1 MHAGHRVPSPE
12 NGMKSSILLA
22 ALAIAAA
29 ATTVGCEKRGQGPNP
44 PTPTT
49 QQELAAVVAQTPA
62 TDPSLPDAS
71 VALAA
76 ADAASAAAS

>member
-1 MHAGHRVPSPE
+1 
-12 NGMKSSILLA
+12 MKSTILLA
-22 ALAIAAA
+22 AVAIAAA
-29 ATTVGCEKRGQGPNP
+29 ASAGCEKRAPNP

-49 QQELAAVVAQTPA
+49 QHDLAIVMAETPA
-62 TDPSLPDAS
+62 ADPSVPDAS

>member
-1 MHAGHRVPSPE
+1 
-12 NGMKSSILLA
+12 MKSSLLIA

-29 ATTVGCEKRGQGPNP
+29 AGAGCEKRGQGPNP

-49 QQELAAVVAQTPA
+49 LQHDLALVMAETPS

-76 ADAASAAAS
+76 AGTAAD

>member
-1 MHAGHRVPSPE
+1 
-12 NGMKSSILLA
+12 MKSSLLIA

-29 ATTVGCEKRGQGPNP
+29 AGAGCEKRGQGPNP

-49 QQELAAVVAQTPA
+49 QHDLALVMAETPS

>member
-1 MHAGHRVPSPE
+1 MNPTDF
-12 NGMKSSILLA
+12 KSSLIVA

-29 ATTVGCEKRGQGPNP
+29 ASTGCDKRGQGPNP

-49 QQELAAVVAQTPA
+49 QHDLAAVIAQTPA

-71 VALAA
+71 VALSTAA
-76 ADAASAAAS
+76 AASAPSS